1 MKKCSKCGK
10 EYDDSKMF
18 CPVCGGQLTSVA
30 PVTPKPN
37 TSPSWIE
44 NWGGV
49 LLTVIGLIIA
59 WEVHAVFGFA
69 LAVLGLIWG
78 WSSPNKINK
87 ILSAVVGG
95 ITILLFIWYILA

>member
-1 MKKCSKCGK
+1 MKKCSTCNK

-30 PVTPKPN
+30 PTPSKSI
-37 TSPSWIE
+37 TSSSWFE

-49 LLTVIGLIIA
+49 LLTLIGLVITWEISALFGTVIAVVGIIC
-59 WEVHAVFGFA
+59 
-69 LAVLGLIWG
+69 G

-87 ILSAVVGG
+87 ILSGIVGVL
-95 ITILLFIWYILA
+95 TILIFIIYILA